1 MMTWTMGWTAE
12 GTLASSR
19 YLLSVELM
27 VYFMLDQEPREA
39 IEGNHLGFFVTIKKK
54 NLTPF
59 SEAEISEEQ
68 IIFSLS

>member
-1 MMTWTMGWTAE
+1 MMTGTMGWTAE

-39 IEGNHLGFFVTIKKK
+39 VEGNHLGFFVTIKKK
-54 NLTPF
+54 
-59 SEAEISEEQ
+59 SDSV
-68 IIFSLS
+68 